1 MQKAKGERWKLG
13 ADGQAED
20 RFHRGSNGIAPA
32 GTCGPKPVVQA
43 LRQICETNPNDGRD

>member
-20 RFHRGSNGIAPA
+20 RFHPWLQRHRSGWDLWPETGCA
-32 GTCGPKPVVQA
+32 GATANLRNEPK
-43 LRQICETNPNDGRD
+43 